1 MKNPQLTSYIMV
13 KDRKL
18 SFPDIKGKTGM
29 FTLAMPIQYCTGSS
43 SQGT

>member
-18 SFPDIKGKTGM
+18 SSPEVKDKTGM
-29 FTLAMPIQYCTGSS
+29 FTLAMPTQYCTGSS
-43 SQGT
+43 SQGN